1 MDVLDTIASF
11 REARSRYDELGFVP
25 TMGYLHEGHLSLV
38 RCARSQ
44 CAAVA
49 ASIFVNPTQFGP
61 HEDFSRYPRDLDRD
75 LALLRGE
82 GVDVVFIPSVE
93 EIYPPN
99 FSTSIEVRGVTE
111 MLEGAVRPGHFAGV
125 ATVVCKLFNIVQP
138 QRAYFGQK
146 DAQQTVVVRKMV
158 QDLNLAVRVVVCPT
172 VREHDGLAMSSR
184 NVYLSADERRAA
196 TVLYRALQAARERHA
211 SGERSGEALR
221 AAMRR
226 VLDAEPRARTEYAS
240 VTHPVTLAELDQVD
254 SNGALLSLAV
264 RIGATRL
271 IDNLVL
277 P

>member
-1 MDVLDTIASF
+1 MDVLDTIAGF

-211 SGERSGEALR
+211 AGERSASPLR
-221 AAMRR
+221 AAMRQ
-226 VLDAEPRARTEYAS
+226 VLDAEPHARTEYAS
-240 VTHPVTLAELDQVD
+240 VAHPATLAELDQVD